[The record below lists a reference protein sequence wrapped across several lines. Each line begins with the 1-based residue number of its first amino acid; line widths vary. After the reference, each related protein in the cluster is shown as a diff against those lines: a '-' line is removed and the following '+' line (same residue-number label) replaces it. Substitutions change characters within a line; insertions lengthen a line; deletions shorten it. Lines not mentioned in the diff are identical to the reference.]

1 MIKNLPVRLNENYE
15 IVDCFGDIIFPDI
28 TRFRYRESGQVNMD
42 FTHVDRQKAI
52 GKFVVELINSMP
64 EQQANLQNQLN
75 DISAVEEIAG
85 KTAEKLRGLKTK

>member
-52 GKFVVELINSMP
+52 GKFVVELINSMAQSP
-64 EQQANLQNQLN
+64 Q
-75 DISAVEEIAG
+75 DVPDSDDVEEEVKKKRGRHPG
-85 KTAEKLRGLKTK
+85 KK

>member
-52 GKFVVELINSMP
+52 GKFVVELINSMSQSP
-64 EQQANLQNQLN
+64 Q
-75 DISAVEEIAG
+75 DVPDSDDVEEEVKKKRGRHPG
-85 KTAEKLRGLKTK
+85 KK